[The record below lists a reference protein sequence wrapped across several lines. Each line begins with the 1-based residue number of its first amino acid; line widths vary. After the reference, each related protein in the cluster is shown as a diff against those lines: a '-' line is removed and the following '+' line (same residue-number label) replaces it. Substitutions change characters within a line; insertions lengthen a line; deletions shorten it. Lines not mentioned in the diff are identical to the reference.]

1 MNFAPESRVRPRVSA
16 EQLDHSGVLTQESRD
31 NLKRLWESAEEG
43 TALDLAER
51 KYQQLVREN
60 EPRLEEKRCSS
71 HCQTA
76 KGILVPPMPKNQN
89 SLVVRWHAP
98 LPTAASWTQLR
109 APAPALRG
117 VDVLLII
124 ARHHQAT
131 TPVPA
136 LIAQVV
142 RSSFVLEALAR
153 QLIQRM

>member
-1 MNFAPESRVRPRVSA
+1 MLSE
-16 EQLDHSGVLTQESRD
+16 
-31 NLKRLWESAEEG
+31 LKSHETL
-43 TALDLAER
+43 LA
-51 KYQQLVREN
+51 
-60 EPRLEEKRCSS
+60 
-71 HCQTA
+71 A
-76 KGILVPPMPKNQN
+76 AVP
-89 SLVVRWHAP
+89 VRWHAP
-98 LPTAASWTQLR
+98 LPTAASWTQLG

-136 LIAQVV
+136 LIAQVL

>member
-1 MNFAPESRVRPRVSA
+1 MS
-16 EQLDHSGVLTQESRD
+16 
-31 NLKRLWESAEEG
+31 
-43 TALDLAER
+43 ALDPVVH
-51 KYQQLVREN
+51 Q
-60 EPRLEEKRCSS
+60 S
-71 HCQTA
+71 
-76 KGILVPPMPKNQN
+76 GM
-89 SLVVRWHAP
+89 VVRMLHGHAP
-98 LPTAASWTQLR
+98 LSTAASWTQLG

-136 LIAQVV
+136 LIAQVL